1 MTYFIADENAEKV
14 LNEETGFY
22 EVALRPMTQAEIDEL
37 EASRTAKAAMKPDFV
52 RAHRNAL
59 LAACDW
65 INGADVTMADEKK
78 AEWVAYRQALRDITS
93 HANWPYLELDDWP
106 TQPT

>member
-1 MTYFIADENAEKV
+1 MSYFVPDYDAEKI
-14 LNEETGFY
+14 LDEETGLY
-22 EVALRPMTQAEIDEL
+22 GVPVRAMTQAEIDAL
-37 EASRTAKAAMKPDFV
+37 EASRAEKAAMKPDFV
-52 RAHRNAL
+52 RSYRNAL

-65 INGADVTMADEKK
+65 VGGSDVTMADEKK

-93 HANWPYLELDDWP
+93 HANWPYLELNDWP

>member
-1 MTYFIADENAEKV
+1 MSYFVADTEAEKV
-14 LNEETGFY
+14 LDEETGLY
-22 EVALRPMTQAEIDEL
+22 ATPVRAMTQAEIDAL
-37 EASRTAKAAMKPDFV
+37 EASRAEKAAMKPDFV

-65 INGADVTMADEKK
+65 INGADVTMTDEKK

-106 TQPT
+106 TSP